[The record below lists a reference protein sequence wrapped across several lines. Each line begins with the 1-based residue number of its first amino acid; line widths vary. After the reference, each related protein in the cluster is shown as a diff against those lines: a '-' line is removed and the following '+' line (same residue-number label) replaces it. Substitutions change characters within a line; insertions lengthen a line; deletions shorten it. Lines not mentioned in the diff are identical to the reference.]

1 MKMESCNLCPR
12 HCNVDRTQNKKGYC
26 GETMAVRIGRAALH
40 MWEEPCISGQ
50 TGSGAVFFSGCAL
63 KCIFCQN
70 GRLSDSSVGKEVS
83 IQELANIFMKLQK
96 QGAAN
101 INLVTAS
108 HYVPQI
114 IEALRISKKEGL
126 TIPIVYNCGGY
137 ENADTIQQLN
147 GFVDIYLPDMKY
159 FDCELSADFAHAPD
173 YFEKAQAAIREM
185 VLQRGIPVFDDNG
198 MMKSGVIVRHLL
210 LPGHTKDSKR
220 VLQYLYET
228 YGDRI
233 YISIMNQYTPV
244 LHQQKYP
251 ELNRKVTKR
260 EYEKILDYALSLGIS
275 NAFIQEGE
283 TAKESFIPVFD
294 YEGVV
299 ADRQF

>member
-1 MKMESCNLCPR
+1 
-12 HCNVDRTQNKKGYC
+12 
-26 GETMAVRIGRAALH
+26 
-40 MWEEPCISGQ
+40 
-50 TGSGAVFFSGCAL
+50 
-63 KCIFCQN
+63 
-70 GRLSDSSVGKEVS
+70 
-83 IQELANIFMKLQK
+83 
-96 QGAAN
+96 
-101 INLVTAS
+101 
-108 HYVPQI
+108 
-114 IEALRISKKEGL
+114 
-126 TIPIVYNCGGY
+126 
-137 ENADTIQQLN
+137 
-147 GFVDIYLPDMKY
+147 
-159 FDCELSADFAHAPD
+159 
-173 YFEKAQAAIREM
+173 M